1 MGPLGTQGRE
11 SCHLREHHVDF
22 LTRRRAVPLA
32 QWPVSISFTYSRAP
46 PCPSTL
52 TPQAPPLNNLLSLIR
67 PFPGPYTS
75 LRIPNPPPPQ
85 KVPSLSHLGAFVSG
99 ADAGPAGAGP
109 EGVSSGLWAG
119 ARSSTSSASM
129 GSRGGTSLSTGS
141 DVWEV
146 KATGSGATV
155 GIWGGG

>member
-1 MGPLGTQGRE
+1 MLEHKRTVRSVLHLFFPELSPLR
-11 SCHLREHHVDF
+11 
-22 LTRRRAVPLA
+22 
-32 QWPVSISFTYSRAP
+32 
-46 PCPSTL
+46 
-52 TPQAPPLNNLLSLIR
+52 
-67 PFPGPYTS
+67 
-75 LRIPNPPPPQ
+75 
-85 KVPSLSHLGAFVSG
+85 SHG

-155 GIWGGG
+155 GVWGGG